1 MQFIYQQTISKGF
14 SSKDIGRMEPTG
26 RPVHRE
32 DTPISLKYL
41 STLLIKEISTDSLQ
55 NLPTNIYHEVT
66 AHIETLRGSSKE
78 IAAEEQIVKAQIEL
92 LFSAVKL
99 LFEARYAKIN
109 GSREADFQDTQK
121 SDLGTIDYSS
131 LTREE
136 KFVLDGSLET
146 EKRIEMILSAILTGR
161 PVVLDKISNMLSHK
175 HVPVRFIKSIDRF
188 MGIDMVTYGPY
199 VEEDIAL
206 LPSENA
212 RALAQNGFAEEIQML
227 AP

>member
-1 MQFIYQQTISKGF
+1 M
-14 SSKDIGRMEPTG
+14 DPTG
-26 RPVHRE
+26 RPVHK
-32 DTPISLKYL
+32 DDAPISLKYL
-41 STLLIKEISTDSLQ
+41 CTLLIKEINTDSLQ
-55 NLPTNIYHEVT
+55 NLPVNTYHEVT
-66 AHIETLRGSSKE
+66 ARIETLRGSSKE
-78 IAAEEQIVKAQIEL
+78 FAAEEQIAKAQTEL
-92 LFSAVKL
+92 LFSAIRL
-99 LFEARYAKIN
+99 LFEARYAKIVA
-109 GSREADFQDTQK
+109 SQKADFRDRQK
-121 SDLGTIDYSS
+121 NELEIIDYSNM
-131 LTREE
+131 TREE

-175 HVPVRFIKSIDRF
+175 CVPVRFIKPIDRF

-212 RALAQNGFAEEIQML
+212 RALTQNGFVEEIQML

>member
-1 MQFIYQQTISKGF
+1 
-14 SSKDIGRMEPTG
+14 MEPTG

-41 STLLIKEISTDSLQ
+41 STLLIKEISTDSVQ

-66 AHIETLRGSSKE
+66 AHIETLRGASKE
-78 IAAEEQIVKAQIEL
+78 IASEEQIVEAQIGL

-109 GSREADFQDTQK
+109 ASREADFQDTQK
-121 SDLGTIDYSS
+121 RDLGTIDYSNM
-131 LTREE
+131 TREE

-146 EKRIEMILSAILTGR
+146 DKRIEMILSAILTGR
-161 PVVLDKISNMLSHK
+161 PVVLDKISNILSHK
-175 HVPVRFIKSIDRF
+175 RVPVRFIKPIDRF

-212 RALAQNGFAEEIQML
+212 RALTQNGFAEEIQIL